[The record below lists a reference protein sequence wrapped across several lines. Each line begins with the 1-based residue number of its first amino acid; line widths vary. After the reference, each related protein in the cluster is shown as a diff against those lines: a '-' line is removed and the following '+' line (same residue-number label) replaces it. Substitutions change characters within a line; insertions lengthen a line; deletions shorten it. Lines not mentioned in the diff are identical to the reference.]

1 MTKTK
6 NILIVQI
13 TLTNLCMAL
22 LNFSLSCFNC
32 SLLLCFCAVYVKA
45 IQYNAM
51 HKFVRILDNR
61 QNLGKINHTKFGYLM
76 TV

>member
-1 MTKTK
+1 MHGFVKF
-6 NILIVQI
+6 LIV
-13 TLTNLCMAL
+13 L
-22 LNFSLSCFNC
+22 LC
-32 SLLLCFCAVYVKA
+32 SLLLCFCAVYMKA

-51 HKFVRILDNR
+51 HKFVRILDNP

>member
-1 MTKTK
+1 MTKT

-13 TLTNLCMAL
+13 TLTNLCMA
-22 LNFSLSCFNC
+22 
-32 SLLLCFCAVYVKA
+32 LLLCFCAVYVKA

-51 HKFVRILDNR
+51 HKFVRILDNP

>member
-1 MTKTK
+1 MTKT

-22 LNFSLSCFNC
+22 LNFSLSCFVLYC
-32 SLLLCFCAVYVKA
+32 YAAVYVKA

-51 HKFVRILDNR
+51 HKFVRILDNP

>member
-1 MTKTK
+1 MHGFVKF
-6 NILIVQI
+6 LIV
-13 TLTNLCMAL
+13 L
-22 LNFSLSCFNC
+22 LR
-32 SLLLCFCAVYVKA
+32 SLLLCFSAVYVKA

-51 HKFVRILDNR
+51 HKFVRILDNP

>member
-1 MTKTK
+1 MHDFVKF
-6 NILIVQI
+6 LIV
-13 TLTNLCMAL
+13 L
-22 LNFSLSCFNC
+22 LR
-32 SLLLCFCAVYVKA
+32 SLLLCFCAVKA

-51 HKFVRILDNR
+51 HKFVRILDNP